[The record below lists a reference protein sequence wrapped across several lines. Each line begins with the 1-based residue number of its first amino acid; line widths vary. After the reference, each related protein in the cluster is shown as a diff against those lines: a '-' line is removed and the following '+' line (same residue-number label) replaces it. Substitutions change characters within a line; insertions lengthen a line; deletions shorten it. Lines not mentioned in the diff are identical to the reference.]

1 MDFFKRQ
8 WHWLGRHKYAVAVA
22 CFLVIVLFL
31 DGNNVFVRMKNR
43 RELRRLNG
51 QIERYATLRDSLE
64 AELESLDADGASLER
79 IAREQ
84 YGMHGEDEEVFIIK
98 K

>member
-1 MDFFKRQ
+1 MDFFKRL